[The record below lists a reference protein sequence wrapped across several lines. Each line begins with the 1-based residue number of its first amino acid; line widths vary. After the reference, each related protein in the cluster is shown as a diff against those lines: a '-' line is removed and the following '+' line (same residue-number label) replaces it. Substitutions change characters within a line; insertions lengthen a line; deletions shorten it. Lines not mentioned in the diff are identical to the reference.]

1 MLDRYLGTDE
11 QAAQLW
17 NELGRSAPTLY
28 ALACLCSQRW
38 SLAAP
43 PGDPLSVEAQAILVL
58 AAKHGMFE
66 LKVTNTSANAVERLL
81 TVFVQVS
88 ENELIPVR
96 IRGDMQTS
104 LRLFDGFRQ
113 LCATSLVMHH
123 QLNEFSLTT
132 AGFTAAAGITNPE
145 VDRLLAQIRTP
156 GSKDQTPGPS
166 A

>member
-1 MLDRYLGTDE
+1 M
-11 QAAQLW
+11 
-17 NELGRSAPTLY
+17 
-28 ALACLCSQRW
+28 
-38 SLAAP
+38 
-43 PGDPLSVEAQAILVL
+43 EAQAILVL

-81 TVFVQVS
+81 TVFVEVT

-96 IRGDMQTS
+96 IRGDLQTS

-132 AGFTAAAGITNPE
+132 AGFTAAAGITNEE
-145 VDRLLAQIRTP
+145 VDKLLAQIRTP
-156 GSKDQTPGPS
+156 GSEDQTS
-166 A
+166 DLST

>member
-11 QAAQLW
+11 QAAPLW

-28 ALACLCSQRW
+28 ALARLCSQRW
-38 SLAAP
+38 SLTAP
-43 PGDPLSVEAQAILVL
+43 PEDPLSLEAQAILVL
-58 AAKHGMFE
+58 AAKRGMFE

-81 TVFVQVS
+81 TVFVEVS

-96 IRGDMQTS
+96 IPGDLQTS
-104 LRLFDGFRQ
+104 LRLFDGFRE

-132 AGFTAAAGITNPE
+132 AGFAAAVDIANEE
-145 VDRLLAQIRTP
+145 VDKLLAQIQASVP
-156 GSKDQTPGPS
+156 KN
-166 A
+166 